1 MVPRRP
7 VVGPIGA
14 PGVAVAVPWTPVS
27 GNHDDVSWR
36 SQVDGLVGH
45 LRGELAELPYDPTPE
60 RLYRAADL
68 YAGIEHGFAATID
81 QAIYRRAQ
89 IAERPTLHPVEELTQ
104 RLHDHGISLAL
115 SAFRAGRR
123 LVGVMG
129 GHAMERGTGTYR
141 SVVDLGRALT
151 VEGFCVTTGG
161 GPGAMEAANLGAAT
175 VALDRAS
182 VDTMVDRLSA
192 SPSFDADPDGFAAAA
207 LDVAAS
213 IVDRVGSLTT
223 SLSVPTWFYGHE
235 PSNPFAS
242 HIAKYFSNSEREAG
256 LLAIAT
262 AGIVYVP
269 GGPGTMQ
276 EVFQDAAQ
284 NAYVTFGG
292 PSPMVFLDPPEQQGW
307 WADSGVLAALDRVF
321 VDQDGNDRPGRNL
334 IVMAG
339 DVTEAVAALS

>member
-1 MVPRRP
+1 M
-7 VVGPIGA
+7 GA
-14 PGVAVAVPWTPVS
+14 D
-27 GNHDDVSWR
+27 HDDVLWR

-45 LRGELAELPYDPTPE
+45 LRRELGDLPYDPTPE

-68 YAGIEHGFAATID
+68 YAGIERGFEHTVD
-81 QAIYRRAQ
+81 QMIYRRAG
-89 IAERPTLHPVEELTQ
+89 IARRPLLHPVEELTQ

-115 SAFRAGRR
+115 SSFRDGRR

-129 GHAMERGTGTYR
+129 GHAMERGSSTYR
-141 SVVDLGRALT
+141 SVVELGRTLT
-151 VEGFCVTTGG
+151 GEGFCVVTGG

-175 VALDRAS
+175 VELDRAAVGS
-182 VDTMVDRLSA
+182 LVDRLA
-192 SPSFDADPDGFAAAA
+192 TVATFAEDPDAFVTVA
-207 LDVAAS
+207 LDVAS
-213 IVDRVGSLTT
+213 TIVEEVGALAP

-292 PSPMVFLDPPEQQGW
+292 PSPMVFLDPPDQQGW
-307 WADSGVLAALDRVF
+307 WADSGALTTLDRVF
-321 VDQDGNDRPGRNL
+321 VDDEGHDRPGRRL
-334 IVMAG
+334 IRSAA
-339 DVTEAVAALS
+339 DVAAAVAALS